1 MQISD
6 SITASLEDY
15 LKAIA
20 HIIAEKKAAR
30 AKDISERLGVTMS
43 SVTGALHALSQRG
56 FVNYE
61 PYEVVT
67 LTEKGTETARE
78 VMRRH
83 EGVRDFLV
91 KVLAVEE
98 KTADKVAC
106 DMEHSV
112 STDVLERFIRFVD
125 YLEICPRIGANW
137 IEEFASYYKDPDH
150 LDDCEKC
157 LTICLED
164 IRARKALARET
175 RVVLS
180 ELQPGSK
187 ARIVDISGKGETKKR
202 IIDMG
207 VTPGSLV
214 EVERIAPLGD
224 PMEIK
229 VKGYHL
235 SLRLEEA
242 SLVSVIPV

>member
-1 MQISD
+1 VQLSD
-6 SITASLEDY
+6 TITASLEDY
-15 LKAIA
+15 LKVIA
-20 HIIAEKKAAR
+20 QIISEKQAAR
-30 AKDISERLGVTMS
+30 VKDISERLQVTMS
-43 SVTGALHALSQRG
+43 SVTGALHSLSQRG
-56 FVNYE
+56 LVNYE

-67 LTEKGTETARE
+67 LTDKGAETARE

-83 EGVRDFLV
+83 EGMRDFLV
-91 KVLAVEE
+91 KVLAVEK

-112 STDVLERFIRFVD
+112 PKDVLERFIRFVD
-125 YLEICPRIGANW
+125 YLEICPRIGADW
-137 IEEFASYYKDPDH
+137 IEEFSSYYKHPGH
-150 LDDCEKC
+150 VDDCEKC

-164 IRARKALARET
+164 IRARKAAAKDT
-175 RVVLS
+175 RVTLSVLK
-180 ELQPGSK
+180 PGSK
-187 ARIVDISGKGETKKR
+187 AKIVEVSGKGETKKR
-202 IIDMG
+202 IVDMG
-207 VTPGSLV
+207 MTPGSLV

-242 SLVSVIPV
+242 GLVSVEPV